1 MTVSNKI
8 SLFLM
13 TKKGYFTL
21 KSIIGDGK
29 AHLVDLVIIGK
40 DANVECDYSDD
51 ILQLCSDHNI
61 RYAYRKDSYKIVTKF
76 TLAVSWKWIIEGV
89 ENLIVIHDSLLPK
102 YRGFAP
108 LVSALKNGDD
118 TVGVTAIFAE
128 KSYDTGD
135 IIHRLKINVDYPVTI
150 NEMIDKISELYGEIS
165 IWLIGQIGKGGQL
178 PRNKQDEKL
187 ATYSLWLD
195 EDDYL
200 IDWKKSSDEILR
212 FINST
217 GSPYK
222 NASSYIGSKKI
233 RIKCAEIF
241 PDVVIENRT
250 AGKVIFKDG
259 GYPVVVCGKG
269 LLKLTGVADDETGER
284 LLPVKELRIRFTGRI

>member
-1 MTVSNKI
+1 MIFT
-8 SLFLM
+8 LYLM
-13 TKKGYFTL
+13 SQKGYEVL
-21 KSIIGDGK
+21 K
-29 AHLVDLVIIGK
+29 ALVAD
-40 DANVECDYSDD
+40 DYSSLIGQVLVGRDKNISDD
-51 ILQLCSDHNI
+51 FADQISDLCKENHILCHE
-61 RYAYRKDSYKIVTKF
+61 RKESYVVSTPYSA
-76 TLAVSWKWIIEGV
+76 AVSWRWLIPVNGSKLII
-89 ENLIVIHDSLLPK
+89 LHDSLLPK

-108 LVSALKNGDD
+108 LVSMLINKEPRI
-118 TVGVTAIFAE
+118 GVSAIFASE
-128 KSYDTGD
+128 EYDRGD
-135 IIHRLKINVDYPVTI
+135 IIFQSSANVVYPLLISEAISIVSGLYVELILKIFETVSKGI
-150 NEMIDKISELYGEIS
+150 EL
-165 IWLIGQIGKGGQL
+165 KAA
-178 PRNKQDEKL
+178 KQDEKL

-269 LLKLTGVADDETGER
+269 LLKLTGVADDETGES